1 MEYVFVLRDIKKM
14 PPGNVPKSAR
24 IHSYGLDLIARNV
37 LLERLAG
44 NPLCSAC
51 YAGNIAFSVKASIN
65 VRHVTLVLPLTQKAF
80 ALLYVGTVI
89 KMSNSVTITTQFQA
103 MVVHQN
109 VRYKRNGHVH
119 LSLRF
124 LMTLATLNFTHF
136 PWVLCRTGSLTLR
149 LR

>member
-1 MEYVFVLRDIKKM
+1 M

-24 IHSYGLDLIARNV
+24 IHSYGLDLIVRDA
-37 LLERLAG
+37 LLGQLAG
-44 NPLCSAC
+44 NPLCNAC

-124 LMTLATLNFTHF
+124 LMTCATFDFTHF
-136 PWVLCRTGSLTLR
+136 PWVLYPTGSLTLR